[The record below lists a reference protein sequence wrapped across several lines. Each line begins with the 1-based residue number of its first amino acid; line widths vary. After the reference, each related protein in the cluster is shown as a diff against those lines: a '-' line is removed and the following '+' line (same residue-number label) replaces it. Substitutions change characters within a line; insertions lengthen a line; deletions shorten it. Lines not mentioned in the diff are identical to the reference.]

1 MWSICYAEGVENE
14 WHGNFDFEMSWSLW
28 SSVIVVVQVT
38 MVVMCFVWLIQGVG
52 GSPVP
57 LIVQFHLLNFG
68 LICDGGVVVVGFT
81 VGLILIWSDS
91 VSWMLLYLVFVFVG
105 CVWFLRKC
113 KESWRKFFN
122 SPFHLKKKK
131 NFWCRILLFFKI
143 VGVAF

>member
-1 MWSICYAEGVENE
+1 MIKCYSCSAS
-14 WHGNFDFEMSWSLW
+14 GNGSYVLRLVNSRRW
-28 SSVIVVVQVT
+28 
-38 MVVMCFVWLIQGVG
+38 

-68 LICDGGVVVVGFT
+68 LICDGGVLVVGFT

-91 VSWMLLYLVFVFVG
+91 VSWMLLYLVFVFMG

-122 SPFHLKKKK
+122 SPFH
-131 NFWCRILLFFKI
+131 FI
-143 VGVAF
+143 

>member
-1 MWSICYAEGVENE
+1 
-14 WHGNFDFEMSWSLW
+14 
-28 SSVIVVVQVT
+28 

-57 LIVQFHLLNFG
+57 LIFQFHLLNFW

-91 VSWMLLYLVFVFVG
+91 VSWMLLYLVFVFLG

-131 NFWCRILLFFKI
+131 KFLMSDFVIF
-143 VGVAF
+143 